1 MSQSVTP
8 RPERPKGQPENIEP
22 PIKDAYLYPH
32 NRRQSVAPHTERPI
46 KRAGGAGTGPRER
59 GPRPREPR
67 PRGPG
72 QGGPGSGVLGAGGAV
87 QGGPR
92 AGGSGAGGQV
102 YDGSSSQNNTP
113 SEQKQPTNWTPNPK
127 LATGVGAGT
136 PLAVIVTYIAQ
147 AVGLELPEDVAL
159 AICGLIIGV
168 IGYFTPPLR
177 T

>member
-46 KRAGGAGTGPRER
+46 KRAGGAGPT
-59 GPRPREPR
+59 
-67 PRGPG
+67 GPG

-147 AVGLELPEDVAL
+147 AVGLELPGDVAL